1 MLPPMPRRAP
11 RSVLLVGPRIHL
23 SPFRPSDRDEF
34 MRVNRM
40 SPSPFVT
47 LPTTPARFARYLA
60 RANSPDMLRLALRRN
75 EDDVLLGSLEVSQIA
90 RGILQSAYL
99 GYQIGRPF
107 EGQGYMREAVGL
119 VLDHAFVTLKLHR
132 LEANIQPMNA
142 ASIRLVK
149 RLGFRNEGTA
159 RRYLKIR
166 GRWQDHQRWAI
177 LAEEW
182 RAVRRERQ
190 QSERQQS
197 ERQQSERRQSERQP
211 RAARRPPRRR
221 TRPRTR
227 PRSP

>member
-1 MLPPMPRRAP
+1 MLTPMHRRAP

-23 SPFRPSDRDEF
+23 SPFRPNDRDEF
-34 MRVNRM
+34 MRLNRM

-47 LPTTPARFARYLA
+47 LPTTPARFSRYLA
-60 RANSPDMLRLALRRN
+60 RAKSPDMLRLALRRN

-107 EGQGYMREAVGL
+107 EGQGYMSEAVGL
-119 VLDHAFVTLKLHR
+119 ILDHAFAALKLHR
-132 LEANIQPMNA
+132 LEANIQPTNM

-182 RAVRRERQ
+182 RSVRRERLP
-190 QSERQQS
+190 
-197 ERQQSERRQSERQP
+197 SERRRRVAKPEQRRRPERRRPERP
-211 RAARRPPRRR
+211 RATARRQPRRR
-221 TRPRTR
+221 TRL
-227 PRSP
+227 S